1 MKGAGL
7 HTVHTV
13 DDMHSSGQ
21 SRLRITY
28 LLSLKRH
35 ALVSIPNFLHIFH
48 NIWNLRQDQR
58 ESKNHYYLRV

>member
-21 SRLRITY
+21 SRLRIT
-28 LLSLKRH
+28 LSSFVE
-35 ALVSIPNFLHIFH
+35 ALSATTHFPFSSKLFFSSYFHILNTFRTAETMC
-48 NIWNLRQDQR
+48 LR
-58 ESKNHYYLRV
+58 

>member
-21 SRLRITY
+21 SRLRITQ
-28 LLSLKRH
+28 LW
-35 ALVSIPNFLHIFH
+35 N
-48 NIWNLRQDQR
+48 NIGIDEADN
-58 ESKNHYYLRV
+58 V